1 MDSRNDRA
9 GSFIKATIRTQNG
22 FVYKN
27 PEPLIF
33 EIQNEKI
40 TDMNTGVTFLGFN
53 DFFMHFQSFHTNTLH
68 GSFSIR
74 GKLKIDSYPMR
85 NFLTRHRGVSFSS
98 YHRLRNKSISDIAST
113 HKKRYNHDF
122 RKDRCL
128 NAYDNH

>member
-1 MDSRNDRA
+1 MESKNNEMHN
-9 GSFIKATIRTQNG
+9 FIKATQRSKKG
-22 FVYKN
+22 FAYGYRESLKFKMG
-27 PEPLIF
+27 PG
-33 EIQNEKI
+33 KI
-40 TDMNTGVTFLGFN
+40 VDRELGVTFLGFN

-85 NFLTRHRGVSFSS
+85 HFLTRHRGVSFSS